1 MTRWAALAFLGAAGL
16 LGIALLPDADRR
28 PAPHGACA
36 PAEAGHR
43 TIYVVS
49 HGWHAG
55 IAARRGTLPDSLW
68 PEQLDFPDAAFLEVG
83 WGDSAFYR
91 TDEPGAW
98 TTLRAALRPTPSV
111 VHVAAFGRP
120 PAQVFAG
127 SEVLPLAIT
136 QTGADSLAAFFHRA
150 YARDAAGRPRPLGP
164 GRYGTSRF
172 YAGHERY
179 HLFYNCNAW
188 VAHALKAAGCP
199 IGTTRVLTVETLLR
213 RVRRLR

>member
-1 MTRWAALAFLGAAGL
+1 MTRWAALAVFGAAGL
-16 LGIALLPDADRR
+16 LAAALVPDTAFL
-28 PAPHGACA
+28 PAPAGACA
-36 PAEAGHR
+36 PPEAERR

-68 PEQLDFPDAAFLEVG
+68 PEQKDFPDATFLEIG

-91 TDEPGAW
+91 TDDPGAW
-98 TTLRAALRPTPSV
+98 ATLRAALRPTPSV
-111 VHVAAFGRP
+111 VHVAAFGRS
-120 PAQVFAG
+120 PAQVFA
-127 SEVLPLAIT
+127 ERAVLPLAIT
-136 QTGADSLAAFFHRA
+136 TAGADSLAAFFHRA
-150 YARDAAGRPRPLGP
+150 YARDATGRPVPLGP

-199 IGTTRVLTVETLLR
+199 IGTARVLTVETLLR